1 MIKFC
6 KSFSIVLILI
16 IISISLKAKDSIVV
30 YYFLLD
36 ECRVCQDMTPYINE
50 IYHKYEHDFT
60 FVGLF
65 PNMSSKIENIEK
77 FKSKF
82 NLLFDMKI
90 DYFQEKALLFGA
102 TIMPEVLVFNHTK
115 QIKLYQG
122 RINDLFYAPGKRK
135 HFINY
140 NNLELALA
148 SIKNKENNYDKETIP
163 IGCLINFIDKHSS
176 F

>member
-6 KSFSIVLILI
+6 IRLSVALILI

-36 ECRVCQDMTPYINE
+36 ECRVCQEITPYIND
-50 IYHKYEHDFT
+50 IYSKYEHNFI

-65 PNMSSKIENIEK
+65 PNMSSKMENIEI
-77 FKSKF
+77 FKRKF
-82 NLLFDMKI
+82 NIPFDLKA
-90 DYFQEKALLFGA
+90 DYFQEKAILFGA
-102 TIMPEVLVFNHTK
+102 TVMPEVIVFNHTK

-135 HFINY
+135 HFISKH
-140 NNLELALA
+140 NLEIALS
-148 SIKNKENNYDKETIP
+148 SIRNQENNFEKETIP
-163 IGCLINFIDKHSS
+163 VGCLINFIDKHSS
-176 F
+176 Y